1 MCAGCCEAFQSDD
14 LDAERT
20 AALEAERYAA
30 GLEGVLFRYYACPQ
44 CDEAVIFVD
53 VVPLLGESDEGLSER
68 CARLGSDLGD
78 LHGDGVSVVLAGPA
92 VRGRGRRAPQ
102 MPRPFGGAR
111 PGRFAPT
118 ARASVRGP
126 REWPGK
132 PAPTRAQGA
141 ALWR

>member
-1 MCAGCCEAFQSDD
+1 MCTGCCEAFQSDD

-30 GLEGVLFRYYACPQ
+30 GLEGVLFRYYACPR

-53 VVPLLGESDEGLSER
+53 IVPLLGESDEALLRRYVE
-68 CARLGSDLGD
+68 LGSDLGD
-78 LHGDGVSVVLAGPA
+78 LHGDGISVVLAGPR
-92 VRGRGRRAPQ
+92 VRTRGRRALE

-118 ARASVRGP
+118 ARVSVRGP
-126 REWPGK
+126 REWTGK
-132 PAPTRAQGA
+132 RAPIRGQGA
-141 ALWR
+141 SLRR